1 MKDEAQRWRLRFG
14 AEAGKLR
21 FRFGPFLVTFQKSG
35 KLFIAGKRL
44 PNRRHLEAF
53 AHAFSFRISDT

>member
-35 KLFIAGKRL
+35 KLFIAG
-44 PNRRHLEAF
+44 NT
-53 AHAFSFRISDT
+53 SQSDVILSL